1 MASVGWIDFS
11 SEHRDKVRTV
21 IDLLKKQG
29 VVDELGIGVIRNS
42 FADRLFPGVS
52 TIQTRAKYFTLTA
65 LLIQD
70 YLRQPE
76 PKKEKQTLEEYLAH
90 WEKWCRIKLATRY
103 GSEGEARGIIGITFG
118 ERSDRD
124 IQRPPSSV
132 YWNGLKTFGIVR
144 TRLSLGEFSR
154 MAGGRRSLKSVL
166 EETDRNKGDDHDADL
181 TNGPRVRVPTVDEQY
196 WNNPSITLG
205 VHEAE
210 FLRQHITASVP
221 DTLLG
226 QILLD
231 REASSQLLKLPRSA
245 KFSEFAELPFIRHLK
260 NEDLRQALQHARD
273 FWVILEGAHIRY
285 NCLLQARLGTPE
297 VKALRD
303 EDWEN
308 WRERIGR
315 FNWRAWDT
323 GYVWRLVE
331 LHDSRVQ
338 PATRAFVDG
347 WIVQTRSACRD
358 LPACD
363 KLVINQELANK
374 RNRARLRRG
383 AKDERVKGWIGLREL
398 DYRFP
403 QVRTLVED
411 IQRGESGEADSD
423 VGR

>member
-29 VVDELGIGVIRNS
+29 VVDELGIGVIRNT

-65 LLIQD
+65 VLIQD

-76 PKKEKQTLEEYLAH
+76 PNKEKQTLEEYLAQR
-90 WEKWCRIKLATRY
+90 EKLCRIKLAKRY
-103 GSEGEARGIIGITFG
+103 GGQGEARGIIGITFG
-118 ERSDRD
+118 ERSDRN

-132 YWNGLKTFGIVR
+132 YWNGLKTFGIIR
-144 TRLSLGEFSR
+144 TRLSLAEFSR
-154 MAGGRRSLKSVL
+154 IASGRRSLKSIL
-166 EETDRNKGDDHDADL
+166 EETGRNKGDDHDADL
-181 TNGPRVRVPTVDEQY
+181 SNGPRVRVPTIDEQY
-196 WNNPSITLG
+196 WDNPSITLSAG
-205 VHEAE
+205 EAE

-221 DTLLG
+221 DTMLG

-231 REASSQLLKLPRSA
+231 RQASSQLLKLPRSA
-245 KFSEFAELPFIRHLK
+245 TFSEFAELPFIRHLK
-260 NEDLRQALQHARD
+260 SEDLRQALHYARD

-285 NCLLQARLGTPE
+285 NCLLQARFGTPE
-297 VKALRD
+297 ARAQRD
-303 EDWEN
+303 EDWKN
-308 WRERIGR
+308 WRERIGS
-315 FNWRAWDT
+315 FNWSAWDT
-323 GYVWRLVE
+323 NYVWRLVD

-338 PATRAFVDG
+338 SATRAFVEG
-347 WIVQTRSACRD
+347 WIAQSRDACHD

-363 KLVINQELANK
+363 RLVINQELANK

-383 AKDERVKGWIGLREL
+383 AKDERVTEWIGLSEL

-411 IQRGESGEADSD
+411 IQRGESEEADPD